1 MSLDPTIIGPELYSV
16 GGVAPEQSVLFHTE
30 SSFNY
35 FLILVIEFFAEGA
48 RNSLINDKF
57 ENWSLLKGLRWL
69 CCRYPDEAKQSNLDQ
84 AISNIEDWIKRK
96 VPFEFWCPEVNDT
109 IRFQITNNQLISFG
123 ANTAK
128 HHLFRLTE
136 LLGKLDN
143 LCISAGYN
151 FVEQQYPAILSSMI
165 EEVKSRLQ
173 YHSSYLIEL
182 LGQTFLSLN
191 RLIVARFDQNP
202 TNRVMDMNIPAGV
215 TSDVFRNLYGAV
227 MVFKRYDEAR
237 ILNHTPITTRYL
249 KMRY

>member
-1 MSLDPTIIGPELYSV
+1 
-16 GGVAPEQSVLFHTE
+16 
-30 SSFNY
+30 
-35 FLILVIEFFAEGA
+35 
-48 RNSLINDKF
+48 
-57 ENWSLLKGLRWL
+57 
-69 CCRYPDEAKQSNLDQ
+69 
-84 AISNIEDWIKRK
+84 
-96 VPFEFWCPEVNDT
+96 
-109 IRFQITNNQLISFG
+109 
-123 ANTAK
+123 
-128 HHLFRLTE
+128 
-136 LLGKLDN
+136 
-143 LCISAGYN
+143 
-151 FVEQQYPAILSSMI
+151 MI